1 MKCRHEP
8 FQLFFHIGEFSEQIY
23 LVAFTSA
30 DFKLLFNLY
39 WVSIYRLQKSIS
51 QNSFKLCPNVL
62 SVNNA

>member
-1 MKCRHEP
+1 MKCRHES

-30 DFKLLFNLY
+30 DLTLLFNLY
-39 WVSIYRLQKSIS
+39 WVSISKLQKSIS

-62 SVNNA
+62 SVNTA